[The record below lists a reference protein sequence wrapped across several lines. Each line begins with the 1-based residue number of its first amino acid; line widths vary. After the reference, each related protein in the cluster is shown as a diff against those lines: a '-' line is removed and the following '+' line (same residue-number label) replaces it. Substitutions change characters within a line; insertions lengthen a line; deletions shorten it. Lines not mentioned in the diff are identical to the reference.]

1 MVIRK
6 VARPMLAAAF
16 VSQGVEALRSPINA
30 GEAARP
36 TVEGLQKL
44 PDAVSANVPR
54 DPELVAKVTAAA
66 QIGGGLL
73 LASGRVPR
81 VAAAVLAATVI
92 PANLGAHMFWNE
104 ADPVRKARQRRDF
117 MVDVSL
123 LGGLLIASAD
133 TAGKPSLSWRG
144 RRAAQAV
151 TGSVAGALA
160 TVEGAAPVIEQAGKK
175 GLKAARKARK
185 AGAEVAENA
194 VTFTKEH
201 GGPLVDEAKSGARR
215 LARR

>member
-1 MVIRK
+1 
-6 VARPMLAAAF
+6 MLAAAF
-16 VSQGVEALRSPINA
+16 VSQGVEALRSPNDA

-36 TVEGLQKL
+36 AAEGLQKL
-44 PDAVSANVPR
+44 PDAVSANVPK
-54 DPELVAKVTAAA
+54 DPELLAKITAAA

-81 VAAAVLAATVI
+81 VAAAVLAASVI

-104 ADPVRKARQRRDF
+104 TDPVRKSRLRRDF
-117 MVDVSL
+117 TVDVSL

-133 TAGKPSLSWRG
+133 TAGKPSLGWRG

-160 TVEGAAPVIEQAGKK
+160 TVEGAAPVIEQAGKQS
-175 GLKAARKARK
+175 LKAARKARK
-185 AGAEVAENA
+185 TGAEVAEGA
-194 VTFTKEH
+194 AMFTRER
-201 GGPLVDEAKSGARR
+201 GGQLVDGATSGVRR